1 LLAISGEDASKVM
14 FFFSSITEAVA
25 RFIKEAGAYEEKNW
39 KKGKLLGSPCFP
51 VPFLMYLLTMC
62 YIL

>member
-1 LLAISGEDASKVM
+1 LLAISGEDASKVI

-25 RFIKEAGAYEEKNW
+25 RFIKEAVAYEERNW
-39 KKGKLLGSPCFP
+39 KKAPCFP